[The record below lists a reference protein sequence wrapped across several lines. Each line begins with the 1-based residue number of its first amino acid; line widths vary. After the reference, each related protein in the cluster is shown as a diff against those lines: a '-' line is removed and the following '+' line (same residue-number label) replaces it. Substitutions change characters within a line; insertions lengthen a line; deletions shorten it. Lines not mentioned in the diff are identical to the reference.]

1 MHSSDV
7 RRKFIQT
14 AFAVVITIAV
24 IAYFWFPVLWSI
36 VIIGPVILC
45 GIYDIIQKKHT
56 LMRNYPVIGRGR
68 WMAEMLRPPIQ
79 QYFVENEVDGAP
91 INRMFR
97 SVVYQ
102 RAKKVLDSVPFGT
115 QADVYRVGYEWLGH
129 SLTAIAEANSKINV
143 RFKVG
148 GPRCTIPYTASIL
161 NISAMSYGSLGS
173 NAILALNGGAKLGN
187 FAHNTGE
194 GGISKYHL
202 ANDGDLVWQVGTGY
216 FGCRTK
222 DGKFCAD
229 SFKENATKESVRMI
243 EIKLSQGAKPGH
255 GGILPAVKNTPEIA
269 EIRHVEPFTRVDS
282 PPAHSS
288 FDSPLG
294 LMKFIQQLREL
305 SGGKPIGFKICI
317 GRPEEFVAI
326 CQAMVETG
334 ISPDFITVDGGEG
347 GTGAAPLEFTN
358 SIGMPLRDGL
368 AFVVDCLNG
377 FDLKKNIIVI
387 ASGKVLTGFHLVKN
401 LALGADL
408 CNSAR
413 AMMLALGCIQAR
425 VCNTNLCPTGV
436 ATQNKDLASGL
447 DVADKR
453 VRVANY
459 QAETVKA
466 VKEMIASMGFGCVG
480 KLKREH
486 IFRRVSAT
494 QIMTYED
501 IYPSI
506 TPGAFLKGDIPEPYA
521 KYFVD
526 TTPTSFTNDNRSCVL
541 RQ

>member
-305 SGGKPIGFKICI
+305 SG
-317 GRPEEFVAI
+317 
-326 CQAMVETG
+326 
-334 ISPDFITVDGGEG
+334 
-347 GTGAAPLEFTN
+347 
-358 SIGMPLRDGL
+358 
-368 AFVVDCLNG
+368 
-377 FDLKKNIIVI
+377 
-387 ASGKVLTGFHLVKN
+387 
-401 LALGADL
+401 
-408 CNSAR
+408 
-413 AMMLALGCIQAR
+413 
-425 VCNTNLCPTGV
+425 
-436 ATQNKDLASGL
+436 
-447 DVADKR
+447 
-453 VRVANY
+453 
-459 QAETVKA
+459 
-466 VKEMIASMGFGCVG
+466 
-480 KLKREH
+480 
-486 IFRRVSAT
+486 
-494 QIMTYED
+494 
-501 IYPSI
+501 
-506 TPGAFLKGDIPEPYA
+506 
-521 KYFVD
+521 
-526 TTPTSFTNDNRSCVL
+526 
-541 RQ
+541 